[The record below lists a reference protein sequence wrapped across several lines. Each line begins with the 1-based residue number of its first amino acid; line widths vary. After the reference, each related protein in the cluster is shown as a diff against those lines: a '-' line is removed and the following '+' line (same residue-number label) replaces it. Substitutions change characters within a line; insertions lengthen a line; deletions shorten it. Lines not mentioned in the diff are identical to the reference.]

1 MKCYCKIWF
10 CLVLISFIFTNVGCK
25 KTPPKLLPSLSTAPI
40 TNLTS
45 SSVVSGGSVLSDGN
59 AVVTARGVCWGENEN
74 PTISNN
80 KTSDGSGI
88 GTFTSTISGLSP
100 GKLYFLRAYATNI
113 VGTAYGNQISLT
125 TTSILPT
132 VSTTEVSEISSS
144 SAKSGGNITDDGG
157 SPVTLRG
164 VCWSLNQNPTT
175 KDSVSVNGTGIGIFS
190 SNITSLVPGATYFV
204 RAYATNSIGT
214 IYGNQ
219 LSFNTN
225 AVEPMVITSA
235 LTEITP
241 ETAISGGRIIDKGGA
256 DIITR
261 GICWS
266 TSPGPTLNDSLSTD
280 DLTDSTYTST
290 INWLSENTTYYV
302 RAYATNRV
310 GTGYGN
316 EISFKT
322 PVFSTN
328 SDFKP
333 TGMLPS
339 TKEEILSIPTIE
351 SSGLFSAL
359 PMVKSSGNANKKTEL
374 KVPSPYN
381 QNGNQNC
388 APAAVGYGM
397 MSVLFNDVEG
407 YDDYEGDMKKFS
419 PFYIWNQLNIWDE
432 IGKWFKTSLVQALN
446 IVMDQ
451 GCCKLAYM
459 PLFTKPGQK
468 PTTFARE
475 NAAQYKLSIYRFEKY
490 DVANYK
496 RILDAGYPIVIG
508 VYVDQG
514 VMNMTNSPL
523 YRHQNGS
530 LIWKSYNDSRRA
542 GHAMLIYGYN
552 DENNAFK
559 ILNSWG
565 DDFGNGG
572 SFWIDYDF
580 LKDVFYKFDPFKL
593 KDIEAYVGIVKRP
606 VTHTSSV
613 TNITNTSAQCGGFI
627 TNDWND
633 NVTSK
638 GVCWS
643 ENPDPTVSDS
653 KISCGSGNE
662 PFSCTLSG
670 LKPGTTYYAKAF
682 ATNSQGIA
690 YGKQQKLTTTSYS
703 APNIS
708 TADVAS
714 VNSSSAV
721 VGGRVISNGGTE
733 VTSRGVYYSNVIVA
747 LGDKVEIGSGTG
759 AFSTTLT
766 GLTPNTTYYVKAYA
780 TNNVGTSY
788 GSIITF
794 KTGIAPQSPT
804 LTTTAPANIT
814 SNSATLG
821 GNVTSAGSSAVLE
834 RGIVYATTQNPTTSN
849 TKIASGS
856 GTGTYSVNAT
866 NLTANTTYYYRAY
879 AINTEGTAYG
889 NEVTFSTDVTAQPP
903 TVTTT
908 APANMTSNSATL
920 GGNVT
925 STGSSA
931 VLERGV
937 VLATGPNPTIS
948 NLKFA
953 SGNSGVG
960 AFAINV
966 TNLTANTTYYYRA
979 YAINNEGTAYGNEV
993 TFSTDVT
1000 AQTPTVT
1007 TTAPAN
1013 MTSNSATLG
1022 GNVTLEGSSAVIE
1035 RGVVLATTQNPTTNN
1050 TKLYS
1055 GIGAGEFSVNATNLT
1070 ANQRYYVRAY
1080 AINSQGVGYGNEV
1093 SFTTTS
1099 SSTFIKKFNYSDIR
1113 SIIQVQDNG
1122 YVFTANSNVGGNSTT
1137 VVKISPLGETVWER
1151 TITDCFV
1158 EGERTII
1165 KSQDG
1170 GYYVM
1175 GITGATT
1182 SDGEHLR
1189 FIKIDANGTV
1199 IWNKV
1204 INEIGRGHSICA
1216 TSDGGF
1222 IATNQYRS
1230 SVQQG
1235 DDIGVIKFD
1244 SEGNKQWLRSFGGS
1258 GLEYGNS
1265 IIQTAD
1271 GGYAVLGRVCDSDEN
1286 VSDFSKMGDV
1296 VIKID
1301 ANGHKQWIKAITGSV
1316 EGYSIIADGNNYVIT
1331 GMTVSNEFG
1340 TYHGQGDIYLIKINS
1355 SGEKIWSKTYGGPY
1369 GEVAMSVVLT
1379 TDGGYFLAGT
1389 TGGSK
1394 GNFNIKGEGDNNV
1407 LAMKTD
1413 SNGNLIW
1420 INTFGIGWALS
1431 GIQSID
1437 GGYVIV
1443 TNSVIKI
1450 NSEGEL

>member
-1 MKCYCKIWF
+1 M
-10 CLVLISFIFTNVGCK
+10 LISFIFTNVGCK
-25 KTPPKLLPSLSTAPI
+25 KTPPKLLPSISTAPI

-88 GTFTSTISGLSP
+88 GAFTSTISGLSP

-190 SNITSLVPGATYFV
+190 SNITSLVPGVTYFV

-225 AVEPMVITSA
+225 AVEPTVMTSA
-235 LTEITP
+235 VTNITP
-241 ETAISGGRIIDKGGA
+241 ESAISGGKIIDKGGA

-821 GNVTSAGSSAVLE
+821 GNVTS
-834 RGIVYATTQNPTTSN
+834 
-849 TKIASGS
+849 
-856 GTGTYSVNAT
+856 
-866 NLTANTTYYYRAY
+866 
-879 AINTEGTAYG
+879 
-889 NEVTFSTDVTAQPP
+889 
-903 TVTTT
+903 
-908 APANMTSNSATL
+908 
-920 GGNVT
+920 
-925 STGSSA
+925 TGSSA

-979 YAINNEGTAYGNEV
+979 YAINTEGTAYGNEV
-993 TFSTDVT
+993 NFSTISAGV
-1000 AQTPTVT
+1000 
-1007 TTAPAN
+1007 APVA
-1013 MTSNSATLG
+1013 A
-1022 GNVTLEGSSAVIE
+1022 
-1035 RGVVLATTQNPTTNN
+1035 
-1050 TKLYS
+1050 
-1055 GIGAGEFSVNATNLT
+1055 FT
-1070 ANQRYYVRAY
+1070 ANQTTIKEGESVL
-1080 AINSQGVGYGNEV
+1080 
-1093 SFTTTS
+1093 FTDQSTNNPTS
-1099 SSTFIKKFNYSDIR
+1099 WNWDFGDRNTSTLQNPSHKYSTSGKYTVKLKATNI
-1113 SIIQVQDNG
+1113 SG
-1122 YVFTANSNVGGNSTT
+1122 AN
-1137 VVKISPLGETVWER
+1137 
-1151 TITDCFV
+1151 TITKTDYIIVNTYTGILFNPDLTYGSITDIDGNVYKTIQIGTQEWMAENLRTQKYRNGDPIGTTNSSYVWAQDYPKYVWATMNDESLVPTYGRLYTWYAATDSRNICPNGWHLPTDDEWKTLITFLG
-1158 EGERTII
+1158 GE
-1165 KSQDG
+1165 SVAG
-1170 GYYVM
+1170 GKLKEV
-1175 GITGATT
+1175 GTHNWLSTNDGAT
-1182 SDGEHLR
+1182 
-1189 FIKIDANGTV
+1189 
-1199 IWNKV
+1199 
-1204 INEIGRGHSICA
+1204 
-1216 TSDGGF
+1216 
-1222 IATNQYRS
+1222 
-1230 SVQQG
+1230 
-1235 DDIGVIKFD
+1235 
-1244 SEGNKQWLRSFGGS
+1244 
-1258 GLEYGNS
+1258 
-1265 IIQTAD
+1265 
-1271 GGYAVLGRVCDSDEN
+1271 
-1286 VSDFSKMGDV
+1286 
-1296 VIKID
+1296 
-1301 ANGHKQWIKAITGSV
+1301 
-1316 EGYSIIADGNNYVIT
+1316 
-1331 GMTVSNEFG
+1331 
-1340 TYHGQGDIYLIKINS
+1340 NS
-1355 SGEKIWSKTYGGPY
+1355 SGFTALPGGWRSP
-1369 GEVAMSVVLT
+1369 
-1379 TDGGYFLAGT
+1379 D
-1389 TGGSK
+1389 
-1394 GNFNIKGEGDNNV
+1394 
-1407 LAMKTD
+1407 
-1413 SNGNLIW
+1413 
-1420 INTFGIGWALS
+1420 NTFWAFRFGCLYWSSTLDTSYNAWFFNMNYNDSIIKRNS
-1431 GIQSID
+1431 GNKSVFA
-1437 GGYVIV
+1437 GY
-1443 TNSVIKI
+1443 SVRCVKDYP
-1450 NSEGEL
+1450 